1 MEQQKHLN
9 KKGYILVNHTFINS
23 DDIRHDFSIAMSE
36 MYQKEVPLYGD
47 LIDLVSD
54 VNTEVLNKQPEIRQQ
69 LEHTGEIDRLGM
81 ERHGAIRLGT
91 AAELSM
97 MRRLFAV
104 MGMHPV
110 GYYDLAPAGVPVHS
124 TAFRAIDTQSLNKS
138 PFRVFTS
145 LLRLDL
151 IDDEALKQEAIA
163 ALDKRTIF
171 TDNVINLIKRFEGRG
186 GLTAEDA
193 KQFIKEALETFRWHD
208 KTPVSKALYQQLLS
222 QHGLIADVVGFKGPH
237 INHLTPRTLDIDA
250 VQAGMQAKGIPPKA
264 IIEGPPKRECPIL
277 LRQTSFRALEEAVS
291 FKNPRGGYETGHHTA
306 RFGEIEQRGVALT
319 PKGRAL
325 YDQLLSQ
332 ARRQLRATPNADN
345 ALEYYQV
352 LESAF
357 AAFPDDYQMLHDEG
371 LAYFYYQ
378 AVDSD
383 TDNAQTLDSIDVE
396 NIDVENVNDPLS
408 KQMVTDLLEQGMIRL
423 EPIVYEDFLPV
434 SAAGIFQSNLHDD
447 STNDNENDEN
457 SGKQSNDKGYTNKE
471 AFENALGAQVYDELA
486 LYQTLQAQSLK
497 ACLGQINSKVLK
509 RVI

>member
-1 MEQQKHLN
+1 
-9 KKGYILVNHTFINS
+9 
-23 DDIRHDFSIAMSE
+23 MSE

-47 LIDLVSD
+47 LIDLVTE
-54 VNTEVLNKQPEIRQQ
+54 VNTDVLNKQPDIRQQ

-124 TAFRAIDTQSLNKS
+124 TAFRALDTQSLNNS

-151 IDDEALKQEAIA
+151 IDDEALRQEAMA
-163 ALDKRTIF
+163 ALDKRKIF
-171 TDNVINLIKRFEGRG
+171 TDDVISLIERFEEEG
-186 GLTAEDA
+186 GLTAADA
-193 KQFIKEALETFRWHD
+193 KQFVKEALETFRWHD
-208 KTPVSKALYQQLLS
+208 KTPLSKALYQQLLS

-264 IIEGPPKRECPIL
+264 IIEGPPRRRCPIL

-291 FKNPRGGYETGHHTA
+291 FKNPNGGYQTGHHTA

-332 ARRQLRATPNADN
+332 ARRQLGVAPNTDN

-357 AAFPDDYQMLHDEG
+357 AAFPDDYRALHDEG

-383 TDNAQTLDSIDVE
+383 TDNEPTLDS
-396 NIDVENVNDPLS
+396 IDVENVNDPLS
-408 KQMVTDLLEQGMIRL
+408 KQVITDLLEQGMIRL

-447 STNDNENDEN
+447 STNDNEKDNEKDEH
-457 SGKQSNDKGYTNKE
+457 SGEQSNDKAHANKE
-471 AFENALGAQVYDELA
+471 AFENALGAQVYDELE
-486 LYQTLQAQSLK
+486 LYQTLQAESLK
-497 ACLGQINSKVLK
+497 ACLGQLNSKVLK